1 MKLDYLFLIFFWL
14 FLSNNV
20 KAQKW
25 NVFEVDDGIKPSL
38 KIDTNDTPHI
48 AYMLEDFSGFIKH
61 AEFNGSGFDIIN
73 IHSGYFYGPLDI
85 AIDNNNEPHI
95 IYHNHD
101 DEDLNHAFRS
111 SNQWTIERVSDSGHD
126 GWDVIM
132 FIDNDNTIHVSSVDP
147 SGFGGTGVEY
157 AVRTNSWTIES
168 IGSVSLMYAN
178 GTSIV
183 INDNGVPSVA
193 YFDDTQLDLRYAT
206 KASGSWVH
214 STIDQ
219 DGDVGRFPDMVIDKF
234 GKYHIAYYQ
243 DFGDGTGSVK
253 YALME
258 NGQWQI
264 NTIDNLNNVA
274 LGFSGARHI
283 VSLKYVE
290 PDDKFFISYGDKKVV
305 KYAFKEGN
313 NWFSEIVVDETGSN
327 IILGQQTSMDVDSDG
342 NPHITYFEVNTL
354 GGTIKYVVKDPT
366 ITAFTDLNDH
376 YDFKIFPNP
385 TENWFTID
393 LDFLTNRKIAIEIID
408 INGAIIKQLNITVQS
423 NQVHINLNDIE
434 AGLYLVK
441 LRNQG
446 KILESRLLIK

>member
-1 MKLDYLFLIFFWL
+1 MKFDYLVLIFLWL

-25 NVFEVDDGIKPSL
+25 DVFEVDDGIKPSL
-38 KIDTNDTPHI
+38 EIDTNGTPHI
-48 AYMLEDFSGFIKH
+48 AYMLEALSGFIKH
-61 AEFNGSGFDIIN
+61 AEFNGSGFDITN
-73 IHSGYFYGPLDI
+73 IHTGYFYGPLDI

-101 DEDLNHAFRS
+101 EEDLNHAFRS

-126 GWDVIM
+126 GWDGVM
-132 FIDNDNTIHVSSVDP
+132 LIDSDNTIHVSSVDP
-147 SGFGGTGVEY
+147 SGFSGIGVEY
-157 AVRTNSWTIES
+157 ATRTVSWAVES
-168 IGSVSLMYAN
+168 IASVSLMYAN

-183 INDNGVPSVA
+183 IDGIGTPSIA
-193 YFDDTQLDLRYAT
+193 YFDDTQLDLKYAT
-206 KASGSWVH
+206 KVSGLWIH
-214 STIDQ
+214 STVDR

-243 DFGDGTGSVK
+243 DLGNGTGSVK
-253 YALME
+253 YAFLE

-264 NTIDNLNNVA
+264 NTIDNLNNVE

-290 PDDKFFISYGDKKVV
+290 ADDKFFISYGDKKVI

-313 NWFSEIVVDETGSN
+313 NWLSEFVIDETDSN
-327 IILGQQTSMDVDSDG
+327 IILGQQTSMDIDSEG
-342 NPHITYFEVNTL
+342 IPHITYFEVNIP
-354 GGTIKYVVKDPT
+354 GGTIKYAVKDPT
-366 ITAFTDLNDH
+366 ITPLADLNDIN
-376 YDFKIFPNP
+376 DFKIFPNP
-385 TENWFTID
+385 SENWFTID

-408 INGAIIKQLNITVQS
+408 MNGAVVKQWKMTLQS
-423 NQVHINLNDIE
+423 NQVHLSLNHLKE
-434 AGLYLVK
+434 GLYLVRLTNK
-441 LRNQG
+441 G